1 MTVNPIIDP
10 DTIASKIKYDIEE
23 SSLRKGS
30 RAMYFGASHTDLDR
44 LQQSIIKNSNI
55 DSAPSKPEH
64 LNWNLRQRVKTAE
77 IGPEFRFAPKLQ
89 AERILDGLKKNVGHE
104 YQLADV
110 VGSRK
115 QGYRNDKAMSGYLKT
130 GKCADFPGLNLD
142 DFDDEADYN

>member
-64 LNWNLRQRVKTAE
+64 LSWNLR
-77 IGPEFRFAPKLQ
+77 
-89 AERILDGLKKNVGHE
+89 
-104 YQLADV
+104 
-110 VGSRK
+110 
-115 QGYRNDKAMSGYLKT
+115 
-130 GKCADFPGLNLD
+130 
-142 DFDDEADYN
+142 